1 MKNLPL
7 VLVLVGLVIGCS
19 PKESP
24 VTYNLDA
31 ASNRI
36 VSALPHEWTVTLA
49 PPEEHFYATN
59 FFANTVTR
67 EFMLLGPR
75 PNYFEWTDHSGNTHR
90 TNHAKECL
98 YIWIVPG
105 RAVAKSMGPFWNL
118 KSPTTVFSAPN
129 LGVYAQVSQQI
140 ILSPEQMKK
149 IFDDSQRGCCPEV
162 YPSWAN
168 WRRDIAGVLRKEP

>member
-49 PPEEHFYATN
+49 PPEQHFYATN

-149 IFDDSQRGCCPEV
+149 ILDDSQRGCCPEV